1 MIDQNIIDKILEAT
15 NIVDVVKDYISLN
28 KRGVN
33 YWGVCPWHQDS
44 SPSLSVSPSKGIC
57 KCFACGG
64 GGNITSFL
72 MKVENISFPEAIRIL
87 GKRCGVDVPE
97 RAMSTEELQFAKE
110 KESVINALSKAN
122 TFYQDSLVKT
132 PEAIDFLKNR
142 GFDESKKTVL
152 DTFFAGYAPNGN
164 VLHKHFANKY
174 QKETLLKSGLI
185 GQSEDFNVYDYFRD
199 RITFPFLDI
208 KGNVIGFTGRA
219 LSATA
224 KAKYLNTGDTITF
237 KKGNVLFGLFQ
248 AKDEISRRNNAY
260 LVEGNIDVIA
270 MHAAGYNN
278 TVCSSGTALTESQ
291 VKQLLRLTDTI
302 TIMFDGDAAG
312 IKATMSAIEVIL
324 KCGGSPRIISLPDNE
339 DPDSFCQKMDPDNLK
354 LFLLNNSKDFV
365 TYMESRYNLDDLSE
379 RDACTQLF
387 VNLTSLLSNE
397 VRKQSA
403 ITKISKTLNI
413 EIGTFKTMLSQ
424 QGKEVKIEEL
434 IGGFHGIDELDY
446 FDSDDTIFLTSDFD
460 YFQTRLGVVPVIY
473 FNKKG
478 EVSIQDVQSLRHKSQ
493 SLCFVLSNEL
503 NITAKNDNEVDILR
517 LIHKEGISLN
527 VLYSYT
533 ESESDDDFNEPS
545 KDMQVGFVDYYV
557 NIHKALIARVP
568 EKEKAFYID
577 KCAEV
582 ISFAQDTVRTVM
594 EKSWYSALGL
604 NSRQYKDILRPFLEK
619 RRTKSA
625 LSIQRADVSE
635 EFYAYDPDNLPAYIE
650 NDEEHM
656 RNYRRFG
663 FYPLLN
669 KAGESVSYMFKN
681 DKGGGHVQVGDFFM
695 IPLLH
700 IHDPDPECNKRVLQ
714 VNRLYSKQP
723 LFLEVKSSAL
733 LNMQSFENLLINEE
747 ALNFENGEQKH
758 FKRIRHWMS
767 YNYTKCV
774 ELKTFGQ
781 QDEGFFAF
789 SNAIFHRV
797 DEEYKVEYVNDLGV
811 TTHDKINYYSPS
823 FSKIYS
829 SARKDSDKYEQYRHF
844 IYKDI
849 PAAKQCSFER
859 WAELMDKVYTIN
871 QNGKWALLYAIMG
884 AFRSDIHSIDRLF
897 TAIFFVGPTM
907 SGKTQVAI
915 SIRSLYISPEAPS
928 FNLNSGTDAA
938 FFSLMEGFR
947 DVPVVLEEYNNKD
960 ISDAKF
966 QGLKSITY
974 DGDGKQKRKGTTG
987 KDIETSKV
995 YSPVVLL
1002 GQETPQR
1009 DDNALMNRVV
1019 ICEVPKRES
1028 YSDEEVKL
1036 YQELKGYEKTGLSN
1050 ILFEVLKLRKV
1061 VQASFKEHYRDIAK
1075 KLTKELKA
1083 SGNQSGD
1090 MVRIINVVSLFLTTC
1105 KILESESSLKLPFS
1119 YAEFYQIARKK
1130 VIAQVEMI
1138 SRTDKLSGFFQA
1150 VEIMINSGSVK
1161 EGRDFAIETKSAITI
1176 KTSGS
1181 ETKEM
1186 TFAYPKKILY
1196 LRLAQIHPLY
1206 AKSSMMTE
1214 DATLSTIEQNIRS
1227 NPAYL
1232 GAIKARRF
1240 SWNTVAE
1247 VPEGELKNGSVS
1259 MEMKRVVKKQNANS
1273 SCLALDYEVFKSYF
1287 DIDLERDQEDEQEF

>member
-15 NIVDVVKDYISLN
+15 NIVDVVKDYISLD

-97 RAMSTEELQFAKE
+97 RAMSTEELQYAKE
-110 KESVINALSKAN
+110 KESIINALSKAN

-248 AKDEISRRNNAY
+248 AKDEISRRNNVY
-260 LVEGNIDVIA
+260 LVEGNIDVIS
-270 MHAAGYNN
+270 MHASGYSN

-291 VKQLLRLTDTI
+291 VKQLLRLADTI

-312 IKATMSAIEVIL
+312 IKATLSAIEIVL
-324 KCGGSPRIISLPDNE
+324 KCGGSPRIISLPDKE
-339 DPDSFCQKMDPDNLK
+339 DPDSFCQKMDPEKLK

-365 TYMESRYNLDDLSE
+365 TYIKSRFNLDDLSE
-379 RDACTQLF
+379 KDACTQLF
-387 VNLTSLLSNE
+387 VKLASLLSNA
-397 VRKQSA
+397 VRKQNA
-403 ITKISKTLNI
+403 ITKISETLNI
-413 EIGTFKTMLSQ
+413 EIYDFKTMLLQ
-424 QGKEVKIEEL
+424 HGKEVKIEEM
-434 IGGFHGIDELDY
+434 IGGFHGVDELES
-446 FDSDDTIFLTSDFD
+446 FDNEDTIFLTSDFD
-460 YFQTRLGVVPVIY
+460 YFQSRLGVTPVIY
-473 FNKKG
+473 FNKDT
-478 EVSIQDVQSLRHKSQ
+478 EVSIQDVQSLRHKTQ
-493 SLCFVLSNEL
+493 TLCFALDNPL
-503 NITAKNDNEVDILR
+503 NITSKYDKEVDTLK
-517 LIHKEGISLN
+517 LIHKEGITLN
-527 VLYSYT
+527 VLYSFT
-533 ESESDDDFNEPS
+533 QESDDEFDDTTKSES
-545 KDMQVGFVDYYV
+545 QCGFVDYYV
-557 NIHKALIARVP
+557 NVHRSLISRVP
-568 EKEKAFYID
+568 EKEKAYYID
-577 KCAEV
+577 RCAEV

-594 EKSWYSALGL
+594 EKSWSSALGL
-604 NSRQYKDILRPFLEK
+604 NSRQYKEILRPYLEK

-635 EFYAYDPDNLPAYIE
+635 EFYAYDPDNLPAYVE
-650 NDEEHM
+650 NDEDHM

-669 KAGESVSYMFKN
+669 KAGESVSYMFKS
-681 DKGGGHVQVGDFFM
+681 DKGGHTQVGDFYM

-700 IHDPDPECNKRVLQ
+700 IYDPDPEYNKKVIQ
-714 VNRLYSKQP
+714 INRLYSKKP
-723 LFLEVKSSAL
+723 LFLEVKSSAFV
-733 LNMQSFENLLINEE
+733 NIQSFENLLINEE
-747 ALNFENGEQKH
+747 AVNFENGDVKH
-758 FKRIRHWMS
+758 FKKIRQHMS
-767 YNYTKCV
+767 YNYTQCV

-781 QDEGFFAF
+781 QEENFFAF
-789 SNAIFHRV
+789 SNAIFHKV
-797 DEEYKVEYVNDLGV
+797 DDSYLVEYVNDLGV
-811 TTHDKINYYSPS
+811 VKHQDVNYYSPA
-823 FSKIYS
+823 FSKIYAG
-829 SARKDSDKYEQYRHF
+829 ARKDSDKYEQYRHF

-849 PAAKQCSFER
+849 PASKQCSFER

-871 QNGKWALLYAIMG
+871 HNGKWSLLYAIMG

-1036 YQELKGYEKTGLSN
+1036 YQELKAFEKTGLSN
-1050 ILFEVLKLRKV
+1050 ILFEVLKLRGV
-1061 VQASFKEHYRDIAK
+1061 VQASFKKHYREISK
-1075 KLTKELKA
+1075 SLTKELKA

-1105 KILESESSLKLPFS
+1105 KILETESDLKLPFT
-1119 YAEFYQIARKK
+1119 YAEFYQIAKKK

-1138 SRTDKLSGFFQA
+1138 SHTDKLSGFFQA

-1186 TFAYPKKILY
+1186 TFAYPKKVLY
-1196 LRLAQIHPLY
+1196 IRLATIHPLY

-1273 SCLALDYEVFKSYF
+1273 SCLALDYEVFKTYF